1 MLWSSPI
8 FSSLGPLPMNLPTA
22 HPNAL
27 ARRLT
32 TAAVGLQLLGAILV
46 QLYLISAGPLAAL
59 TREAFARPDMVASTV
74 VNIVAGCIL
83 VGLTTWGATQRWL
96 RRHNAGGVDRPGR
109 MVAVLLAVSLV
120 LFVLISTGLALLNH
134 GFYALIVRHKE
145 WVDQAFGYYG
155 TRRMLLMALPPK
167 LCAILLTILGSWLAV
182 RIAAWSVTPVAAT
195 QAPFLQRRHA
205 AWIAALTLLLWQ
217 LHVALVIG
225 LYFMSDAGSAGMLEH
240 AIGYWIVPALLLALA
255 AWVCLRSLPQALGTA
270 GMGRAIAHGTF
281 AFWLTQALGIGLAL
295 LIIWTMTWSPLMRAA
310 ASYTTSVVSVLI
322 YSVLLAL
329 SCYLGA
335 RLFYRRRTP
344 PESAS
349 A

>member
-1 MLWSSPI
+1 M
-8 FSSLGPLPMNLPTA
+8 
-22 HPNAL
+22 
-27 ARRLT
+27 
-32 TAAVGLQLLGAILV
+32 
-46 QLYLISAGPLAAL
+46 
-59 TREAFARPDMVASTV
+59 
-74 VNIVAGCIL
+74 
-83 VGLTTWGATQRWL
+83 
-96 RRHNAGGVDRPGR
+96 
-109 MVAVLLAVSLV
+109 
-120 LFVLISTGLALLNH
+120 
-134 GFYALIVRHKE
+134 
-145 WVDQAFGYYG
+145 VDQAFGYYG

-295 LIIWTMTWSPLMRAA
+295 LIIRTMTWSQLMRAA